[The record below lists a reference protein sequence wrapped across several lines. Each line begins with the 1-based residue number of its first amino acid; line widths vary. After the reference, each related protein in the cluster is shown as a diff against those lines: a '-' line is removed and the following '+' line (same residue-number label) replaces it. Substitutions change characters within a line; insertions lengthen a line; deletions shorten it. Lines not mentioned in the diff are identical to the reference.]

1 MKCIKCGT
9 DNNLKERTDNGGR
22 CKNCNHPFAFDFDPY
37 ENGPVSFTYRGYVTD
52 EFLAKA
58 LEDISAA
65 NTRFFT
71 ERQLFYILEKRLTRI
86 NYLFVW
92 LPMWIGIQVL
102 LALFAILVAIK
113 FIESANIPFANL
125 PNRIV
130 LIAIDI
136 TKIGENGPEI
146 IITKAAKELFLIIS
160 TFLFLGGQFLLIK
173 PISLE
178 TRKYNAVFVRYLAAT
193 ILVGGILGS
202 AILDSFLLFMFSIT
216 TGLLSIYLG
225 FQELA
230 RITNSRPQF
239 LISKE
244 QFQTWLNRW
253 QEIHNPIGK
262 MLPPAPEESLP
273 AEVST
278 ELTSYSFERAVIC
291 DSSAIA
297 QLLIANNFHL
307 ENNCA
312 VLSVTGYPQSIFST
326 VLEMLSQNPD
336 LKVYAL
342 HDASPRGV
350 TLAHHLRTSPNW
362 FQNCNVIIHDLGL
375 LPRQIFASR
384 NVFIR
389 ISEDSAR
396 EAKEMQVEVSQSFSA
411 SELEWLEAG
420 NFVELESFS
429 PQKLIQVLNQGIAQ
443 SQSANAG
450 DSLVVI
456 DGGGGYLYAADSFG

>member
-1 MKCIKCGT
+1 MGMKCVKCGT
-9 DNNLKERTDNGGR
+9 DNDCKKTSDNGRR
-22 CKNCNHPFAFDFDPY
+22 CKNCNHPFAFDPY
-37 ENGPVSFTYRGYVTD
+37 ENGDLTFTSKCTD
-52 EFLAKA
+52 EFFAKA
-58 LEDISAA
+58 IEDISAA

-71 ERQLFYILEKRLTRI
+71 DKQLFYILERRLLQVRLM
-86 NYLFVW
+86 LFW
-92 LPMWIGIQVL
+92 CIMGQVL
-102 LALFAILVAIK
+102 LVSLTMWMTFYFILFANFLLKMLPGNLIIL
-113 FIESANIPFANL
+113 FTERPGEEG
-125 PNRIV
+125 RE
-130 LIAIDI
+130 I
-136 TKIGENGPEI
+136 TFTAVGSQ
-146 IITKAAKELFLIIS
+146 LFLMLSIS
-160 TFLFLGGQFLLIK
+160 LFLGAHFLAMWISKSIPANPEKRRYIAKFSCIFGLI
-173 PISLE
+173 
-178 TRKYNAVFVRYLAAT
+178 
-193 ILVGGILGS
+193 ILVIGISWS
-202 AILDSFLLFMFSIT
+202 AHDDSFLLFMFSIT

-396 EAKEMQVEVSQSFSA
+396 EAKEMQVEVRQSFSA

-429 PQKLIQVLNQGIAQ
+429 PQKIMQILNQGIAQ
-443 SQSANAG
+443 SQYTIAG
-450 DSLVVI
+450 YSWEMI
-456 DGGGGYLYAADSFG
+456 DGD